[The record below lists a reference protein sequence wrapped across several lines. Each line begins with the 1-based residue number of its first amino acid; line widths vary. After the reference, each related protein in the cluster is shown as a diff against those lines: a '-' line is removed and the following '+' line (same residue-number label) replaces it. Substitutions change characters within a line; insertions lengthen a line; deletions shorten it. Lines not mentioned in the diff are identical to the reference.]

1 MAAEEEKGIDPVEE
15 TEKTMQDVQEE
26 LELETEA
33 EREAREKME
42 EEKRRISARRR
53 RLIPPFVMLLAGAV
67 VSIAMRLFR
76 YETRTMLIVLMIVL
90 LVFYLVGEV
99 IKYMLDQFEKQ
110 IEENKAREGEVI
122 EKELSGE
129 ATSAPEKKG
138 E

>member
-76 YETRTMLIVLMIVL
+76 YETRTMLIVLLIVL
-90 LVFYLVGEV
+90 VVFYLVGEV

>member
-76 YETRTMLIVLMIVL
+76 YETRTMLIVLLIVL
-90 LVFYLVGEV
+90 VVFYLVGEV

-110 IEENKAREGEVI
+110 IEEKKAREGEVI

>member
-76 YETRTMLIVLMIVL
+76 YETRTMLIVLLIVL
-90 LVFYLVGEV
+90 VVFYLVGEV

-110 IEENKAREGEVI
+110 IEEKKAREGEVI

-129 ATSAPEKKG
+129 ATSAQEKKG

>member
-1 MAAEEEKGIDPVEE
+1 VAAEEEKGIDPVEE

-33 EREAREKME
+33 EREAREKKE
-42 EEKRRISARRR
+42 EEKRKISARRR

-76 YETRTMLIVLMIVL
+76 YETRTMLIVLLIVL
-90 LVFYLVGEV
+90 VVFYLVGEV

-110 IEENKAREGEVI
+110 IEENKAKEGEVI

>member
-33 EREAREKME
+33 EREAREKTE
-42 EEKRRISARRR
+42 EEKRKISARRR

-76 YETRTMLIVLMIVL
+76 YETRTMLIVLLIVL
-90 LVFYLVGEV
+90 IVFYLVGEV

>member
-1 MAAEEEKGIDPVEE
+1 MAAEEVKGIDPVEE

-76 YETRTMLIVLMIVL
+76 YETRTMLIVLLIVL
-90 LVFYLVGEV
+90 VVFYLVGEV

>member
-76 YETRTMLIVLMIVL
+76 YETRTMLIVLLIVL
-90 LVFYLVGEV
+90 VVFYLVGEV

-110 IEENKAREGEVI
+110 IEESKAREGEVI